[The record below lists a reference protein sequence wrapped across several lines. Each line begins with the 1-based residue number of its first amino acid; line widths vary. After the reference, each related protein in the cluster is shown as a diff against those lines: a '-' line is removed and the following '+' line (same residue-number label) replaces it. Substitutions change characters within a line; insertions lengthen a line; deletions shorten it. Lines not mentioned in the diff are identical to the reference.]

1 MAEQIPQSGLEN
13 TLFSLLEKGGGPEM
27 NQANLLI
34 LMSLVNLMGI
44 ISLLGQRTGG
54 RGSQEE
60 KPARK

>member
-44 ISLLGQRTGG
+44 INLLGQRAGG
-54 RGSQEE
+54 RGNQEE
-60 KPARK
+60 KSTRK